1 MSFDLS
7 ILNPPQRQAVET
19 VLGPVLILAGAGTGK
34 TRVITFRIA
43 QMIRLGVEPPRI
55 VAMTFTNKAARE
67 MRERLALILPSSQA
81 KKVFI
86 GTFHRFCLRI
96 LREFYTPAGLEKTF
110 NLIGMSDQVDLVRRA
125 LEELDLLAD
134 GDPQFFL
141 SQISKAK
148 NALLSPQDLLKGG
161 LEAAS
166 ISDDLEKLF
175 KIYSLY
181 EKHLKLNHAIDFD
194 DCIYKVSQLLL
205 NNSDIK
211 STLSK
216 RHPYFLID
224 EFQDTNFS
232 QLKLIE
238 LLCAEN
244 RNICVVGDDDQSIY
258 SWRGALVE
266 TILQFEEIFP
276 ERVFIKLE
284 QNYRCSTVILEAAN
298 QVIKNNTGRK
308 EKVLWTDSKIEFPL
322 AFHLCENEADEAKWI
337 GEKIISLLGEGYLA
351 KDVAILYRANMQAR
365 ALELSLRDLNIQYK
379 VFGGSSFFERKEVK
393 DFMSYLRLIA
403 KPQDRLAFFRVVNVP
418 TRGIGM
424 VTLEKIDQ
432 LSKTF
437 LVPPL
442 EVARNAQTDERFF
455 ISLGR
460 QAETLEQ
467 FARNIDSLTNILSA
481 HNFEDLGA
489 QILKRFGLCEDI
501 MAHNEVH
508 ETKLRKVQNLKS
520 LPMWL
525 QNCAKDQ
532 LQDEENFSAVEF
544 LDRLTLNERDI
555 SDLNEK
561 MENKSVSLMTIHAAK
576 GLEFSCVFVA
586 GVEEDLLPHKNS
598 VVTALGIAEERRL
611 FYVAMTRAKQKLHL
625 TAALER
631 GNGHHKSFRTPSR
644 FLKEIPKDII
654 DGDFNRKH
662 VSHEEKKDKFL
673 TSLAQLKKELMS
685 GVGKL

>member
-7 ILNPPQRQAVET
+7 ILNSPQRQAVET

-43 QMIRLGVEPPRI
+43 QMIRLGVEPGRV

-67 MRERLALILPSSQA
+67 MRERLAQILPASQA

-86 GTFHRFCLRI
+86 GTFHRFCLRV
-96 LREFYTPAGLEKTF
+96 LREFYTAAGLEKNF
-110 NLIGMSDQVDLVRRA
+110 NLVGTSDQIDLVRRA
-125 LEELDLLAD
+125 LEELDLLSD

-141 SQISKAK
+141 GQISKAK
-148 NALLSPQDLLKGG
+148 NALLTPQDLLQGG
-161 LEAAS
+161 LDAAA
-166 ISDDLEKLF
+166 ITDDLEKLF
-175 KIYSLY
+175 KVYSLY
-181 EKHLKLNHAIDFD
+181 EKHLQLNHAIDFD
-194 DCIYKVSQLLL
+194 DCIFKVSLLL
-205 NNSDIK
+205 KQNEAIK
-211 STLSK
+211 SQLSK
-216 RHPYFLID
+216 RHPYFLVD
-224 EFQDTNFS
+224 EFQDTNFA

-238 LLCAEN
+238 LLCVEN

-266 TILQFEEIFP
+266 TILHFEEIFP

-284 QNYRCSTVILEAAN
+284 QNYRCSSVILEAAN
-298 QVIKNNTGRK
+298 KVIQNNTGRK
-308 EKVLWTDSKIEFPL
+308 DKVLWCDSKIDFPL
-322 AFHLCENEADEAKWI
+322 SFHLCENEADEAKWI
-337 GEKIISLLGEGYLA
+337 GEKINALLGEGYVH

-365 ALELSLRDLNIQYK
+365 ALELSLRDLNIPYK

-424 VTLEKIDQ
+424 ATLEKIDQ
-432 LSKTF
+432 LSKTYS
-437 LVPPL
+437 VPPL
-442 EVARNAQTDERFF
+442 QVARLAQTDDRFY

-460 QAETLEQ
+460 QAETLSQ
-467 FARNIDSLTNILSA
+467 FARNIDALSEVLSA
-481 HNFEDLGA
+481 HNFEDLGN
-489 QILKRFGLCEDI
+489 QILRRFGLCEDI
-501 MAHNEVH
+501 LAHNEVH

-520 LPMWL
+520 LPIWL
-525 QNCAKDQ
+525 QNCARDQ

-555 SDLNEK
+555 SDLDEK
-561 MENKSVSLMTIHAAK
+561 QQNKAVSLMTIHAAK
-576 GLEFSCVFVA
+576 GLEFPCVFIA

-611 FYVAMTRAKQKLHL
+611 FYVAMTRAKLKLHL

-644 FLKEIPKDII
+644 FLKEIPKEII
-654 DGDFNRKH
+654 DGDFNKKH

-673 TSLAQLKKELMS
+673 SSLAQLKKELMS
-685 GVGKL
+685 GVGKQ